1 MKLAIDKF
9 VHEPPGISIIPET
22 EYEAWMR
29 DTAICAIHGAFYS
42 GFAACPTCEVMDL
55 TPNDIERMPKMGRH
69 KSSVDR

>member
-1 MKLAIDKF
+1 MD
-9 VHEPPGISIIPET
+9 E
-22 EYEAWMR
+22 

-69 KSSVDR
+69 RSSVDR